1 MTDLYRIKEE
11 LRAYIADLRKQSNMI
26 QKSLE
31 KLSEIVDKIGDL
43 PKENKTKEEL
53 AILREQYMKMLDQSA
68 TKEAKERLLRYKEEA
83 ESVKNER
90 Y

>member
-31 KLSEIVDKIGDL
+31 KLSEIVDKIGDP

-68 TKEAKERLLRYKEEA
+68 TKEAKERQVRYKEEA